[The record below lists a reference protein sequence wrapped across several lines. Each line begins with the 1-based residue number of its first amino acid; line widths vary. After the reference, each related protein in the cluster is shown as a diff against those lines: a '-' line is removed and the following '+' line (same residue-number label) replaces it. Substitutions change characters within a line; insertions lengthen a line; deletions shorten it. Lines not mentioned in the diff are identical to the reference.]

1 MEVIRK
7 LGDRVEKEHNQFLRD
22 SQRIGDHSS
31 KDSNGRTGSMS
42 ISNNMDF
49 ESLVGGANGAS
60 IKTEIKVDKGKS
72 WDDDV
77 WESIFTSNDGVRT
90 DLDLCLDSFIEPF
103 MQAAPIPL
111 PATIVR
117 AQVPSLPPSPK
128 SPRNQFPNL
137 STTTSR
143 PFATA
148 ASFKVG
154 ITPSTVQPRS
164 SAPVM
169 QANVS
174 AGLNRPIPVPTLQ
187 NQPIKPNYNIS
198 LTPATSQTA
207 SPLGQSSLQP
217 MIPHNILATSSPSMA
232 APPQMG
238 TLLAPSKPIQP
249 TWPTGGAPKQGTKD
263 DWGDFDP
270 LA

>member
-31 KDSNGRTGSMS
+31 KDSNGRTGSIS

-60 IKTEIKVDKGKS
+60 IKTENKVDNVKS

-103 MQAAPIPL
+103 MQAAPIPP
-111 PATIVR
+111 PATVVR
-117 AQVPSLPPSPK
+117 NQVPSLPPSPK

-143 PFATA
+143 PFASA
-148 ASFKVG
+148 ASFKAG
-154 ITPSTVQPRS
+154 ITPSPLQPRS

-169 QANVS
+169 QANVP
-174 AGLNRPIPVPTLQ
+174 AGLVTTPALQ
-187 NQPIKPNYNIS
+187 NQPAKPNYNIS
-198 LTPATSQTA
+198 LTPAISQIA

-217 MIPHNILATSSPSMA
+217 MTPHNLLATSSPAMA

-238 TLLAPSKPIQP
+238 SLLAPSKPIQP
-249 TWPTGGAPKQGTKD
+249 SWPTGGAPKPGTKN